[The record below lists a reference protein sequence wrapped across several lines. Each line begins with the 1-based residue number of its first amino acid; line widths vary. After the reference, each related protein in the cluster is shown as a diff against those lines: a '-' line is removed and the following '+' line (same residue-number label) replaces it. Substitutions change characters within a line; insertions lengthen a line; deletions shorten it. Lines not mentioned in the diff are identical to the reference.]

1 MPSPSTPATNPSSL
15 IIDLDD
21 NGEAVRVIEPQ
32 GEQGEAPTRE
42 SAALVLHSK
51 LDEILNGRND
61 AIAAAKR
68 GIMAM
73 AEGFAYM
80 GDFKAHA
87 QRAHGDYDYYFG
99 NNRAKLGEFT
109 RLFEPIDEARSFT
122 TLRQQIDAS
131 TWIHLIRI
139 TGISS
144 MMDSKEYDEFYK
156 GLDKDVPEVTRE
168 AVLEWF
174 DRVTA
179 DAPIIFARG
188 VARVFSAL
196 DRRFK
201 SHDSFKFEHRMVIT
215 HAFDVWGYMNVGARK
230 DETLNDVERA
240 FGVLDGHKDYKPGE
254 LIRLLREARQDGH
267 GKRQTTVTS
276 AYFRAHA
283 FKNGNLHLWFT
294 RKDLVERVNQTL
306 ADYYGSVLPDGVPD
320 AKDTLNRKVSSTAVS
335 KDLAFY
341 ATPVKVAES
350 MLRDCRQLVGM
361 RVLEPSAGAGAI
373 VKMALDKGAMVTAI
387 EVDPGR
393 VAVLETMKRTHFAGY
408 QLAVRCAN
416 FLTVTPEPVY
426 DVVLMNPPFYGTHW
440 MNHIMHAMKFLKPGG
455 ELVAVLPISVELGQT
470 KEHLAFREWAGMKG
484 DPPYHR
490 YCRDLPDGSF
500 TESGTNVSTLVFS
513 IAKGK

>member
-1 MPSPSTPATNPSSL
+1 MPSPSTPATNPSAM

-32 GEQGEAPTRE
+32 EEQREAPTRE
-42 SAALVLHSK
+42 SAAIVLHSK

-80 GDFKAHA
+80 NDFKAHA
-87 QRAHGDYDYYFG
+87 QRAHAAESYYFG
-99 NNRAKLGEFT
+99 NDRTKLEAFT
-109 RLFEPIDEARSFT
+109 RLFEPIDEARSFA

-131 TWIHLIRI
+131 TWVHLIKI
-139 TGISS
+139 TGIAL
-144 MMDSKEYDEFYK
+144 MMDKKEYDEFYK
-156 GLDKDVPEVTRE
+156 GLDNDVPEVTRE
-168 AVLEWF
+168 SVLEWF

-201 SHDSFKFEHRMVIT
+201 SHDSFKFEHRIVIT
-215 HAFDVWGYMNVGARK
+215 HAFDVWGYMNIGARK
-230 DETLNDVERA
+230 DETINDVERA

-254 LIRLLREARQDGH
+254 LIRLLRDARQGTF

-294 RKDLVERVNQTL
+294 RKDLVDRVNQTL

-320 AKDTLNRKVSSTAVS
+320 AKDTLSRKVSSTAVS

-341 ATPVKVAES
+341 ATPAEVAKQ
-350 MLRDCRQLVGM
+350 MLRDCQNLKGL

-373 VKMALDKGAMVTAI
+373 VKVALENGAIVDAI

-393 VAVLETMKRTHFAGY
+393 VAKLEALRRAHYAGRN
-408 QLAVRCAN
+408 LTVRCAN
-416 FLTVTPEPVY
+416 FLTSTPIPIY

-440 MNHIMHAMKFLKPGG
+440 MNHVMHAMKWLKPGG
-455 ELVAVLPISVELGQT
+455 VLVAVLPISVELGQT

-490 YCRDLPDGSF
+490 FCRDLPDGSF
-500 TESGTNVSTLVFS
+500 SESGTNVSTLIFT

>member
-1 MPSPSTPATNPSSL
+1 MPSPATPAINPSAL

-32 GEQGEAPTRE
+32 EEQGEAPTRE

-61 AIAAAKR
+61 ALEAAKR

-80 GDFKAHA
+80 NDFKAHA
-87 QRAHGDYDYYFG
+87 QRAHASENYHLGSD
-99 NNRAKLGEFT
+99 RTKLEEFK
-109 RLFEPIDEARSFT
+109 RLFKPIDEARSFT

-131 TWIHLIRI
+131 TWIHLIKI
-139 TGISS
+139 TGIAL

-156 GLDKDVPEVTRE
+156 GLDQDVPEVTRE

-201 SHDSFKFEHRMVIT
+201 SHDSFKFKNRIIIN
-215 HAFDVWGYMNVGARK
+215 HAFNDWGFMNIGARK

-240 FGVLDGHKDYKPGE
+240 FGVLDGHKNYKPGE
-254 LIRLLREARQDGH
+254 LIRLLREERQDGH

-276 AYFRAHA
+276 AYFRAYVY
-283 FKNGNLHLWFT
+283 KKGSLHLWFT
-294 RKDLVERVNQTL
+294 RKDLVDRVNQTL

-320 AKDTLNRKVSSTAVS
+320 AKDTLNRKVSTTAVS

-341 ATPVKVAES
+341 ATPTEVAKQ
-350 MLRDCRQLVGM
+350 MLRDCQKLKGL

-373 VKMALDKGAMVTAI
+373 VKVALDNDAIVDAI

-393 VAVLETMKRTHFAGY
+393 VGKLEALRRTHYAGRN
-408 QLAVRCAN
+408 LTVRCAN
-416 FLTVTPEPVY
+416 FLTSTPIPIY

-440 MNHIMHAMKFLKPGG
+440 MNHVMHAMKWLKPGG
-455 ELVAVLPISVELGQT
+455 ELVAVLPISMELGQT
-470 KEHLAFREWAGMKG
+470 KEHIAFREWAGMKG

-490 YCRDLPDGSF
+490 FCRDLPDGSF
-500 TESGTNVSTLVFS
+500 SESGTNVSTMIFT